1 MNPDLDWFTLFTMS
15 EQRERILTLACELF
29 LRDGADGF
37 SMRKLARAVGVTAP
51 ALYKHYESKES
62 LLHDVMSQGYERF
75 AQYLYRG
82 LVGSTPLERM
92 ELASEGYLDF
102 ALENPRLYEF
112 IYGAPEAAGLTDLP
126 ENVEAL
132 GCAIGQFWHDRVRE
146 CMDAGLLREG
156 DPERVSVT
164 MWAHA
169 HGLLILFWRGRLMD
183 GSGVMTEDQFRE
195 FFQESGMRLLE
206 GVGTP
211 AVLDAI
217 RTHSSERASEAAA
230 V

>member
-1 MNPDLDWFTLFTMS
+1 MS

-37 SMRKLARAVGVTAP
+37 SMRKLAGAVGVTAP
-51 ALYKHYESKES
+51 ALYKHYESKEC

-146 CMDAGLLREG
+146 CMDAGLLRQG

-169 HGLLILFWRGRLMD
+169 HGLLILYWRGRLDNGDPVMD
-183 GSGVMTEDQFRE
+183 EEEFRG
-195 FFQESGMRLLE
+195 FFQESGLRLLE
-206 GVGTP
+206 GLGTP
-211 AVLDAI
+211 AILEAI
-217 RTHSSERASEAAA
+217 RAAGPELVPESA
-230 V
+230 VM

>member
-1 MNPDLDWFTLFTMS
+1 MS
-15 EQRERILTLACELF
+15 EQRERILAEACDLF
-29 LRDGADGF
+29 LRDGTDGF

-51 ALYKHYESKES
+51 ALYKYYESKER
-62 LLHDVMSQGYERF
+62 LLHEVMAQGYERF

-82 LVGSTPLERM
+82 LMGGTPLKRL
-92 ELASEGYLDF
+92 ELASQGYLDF

-112 IYGAPEAAGLTDLP
+112 IYGAPEAAGMTDLP
-126 ENVEAL
+126 EDVEAL

-146 CMDAGLLREG
+146 CMDAGLLRVG

-169 HGLLILFWRGRLMD
+169 HGLLILFWRGRLTE
-183 GSGVMTEDQFRE
+183 GSGVMSEEQFRV

-217 RTHSSERASEAAA
+217 RIRSPERASEAAA